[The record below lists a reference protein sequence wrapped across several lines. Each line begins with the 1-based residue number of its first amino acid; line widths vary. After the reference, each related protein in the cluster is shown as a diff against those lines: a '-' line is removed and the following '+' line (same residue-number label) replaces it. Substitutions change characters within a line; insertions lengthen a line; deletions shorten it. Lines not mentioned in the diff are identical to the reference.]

1 MNRLTLEQAAAALAK
16 GELTAV
22 QLTAAAL
29 AQIADERGEG
39 ARTFTRVYG
48 EWALRQAQ
56 AADRRRAE
64 GKPLSALDGVPV
76 SVKDLFDVAGEPTA
90 AGSQVLA
97 AAPKADRHAAI
108 VERLLQAGAV
118 VIGKTNMTE
127 FAYSGLGINPHYGT
141 PANPWDRGVGR
152 IPGGSSSGAA
162 VAVADGMCFGAI
174 GSDTGGSVRIPAAF
188 CGLTGFKPTARRIN
202 DGGLLPLSPSLDSIG
217 VIAHS
222 VAGCLALD
230 ALIADSPLQPPTKT
244 LEQARFAVPQ
254 TLVLDELQPQVAEAF
269 QLALQRLAR
278 AGAQIEPIPLA
289 ELAELAAF
297 NAGGGF
303 TALESWRWHQALIAE
318 RADDYDS
325 RVLSRI
331 RRGQPLGEQDLQQL
345 RQQRADW
352 QQRVAAAMQGYD
364 ALLMPTVPLIAPAIA
379 ELEASEEAY
388 FRSNGLALR
397 NPSII
402 NFLDGCALSLPCQ
415 RPGAAPVGLML
426 AGLSMQ
432 DEALLGWAQAVERCL
447 AGASLT
453 GGHPAL
459 FS

>member
-1 MNRLTLEQAAAALAK
+1 MNKLTLEQAAAALAK

-39 ARTFTRVYG
+39 ARAFTQVYG
-48 EWALRQAQ
+48 EWAQRQAQ

-76 SVKDLFDVAGEPTA
+76 SVKDLFDVAGQTTA
-90 AGSQVLA
+90 AGSRVLA
-97 AAPKADRHAAI
+97 AAPKAERHAAI

-118 VIGKTNMTE
+118 VIGKTGMTE

-141 PANPWDRGVGR
+141 PANPWDRAARR

-162 VAVADGMCFGAI
+162 VAVADGMCLGAI

-217 VIAHS
+217 VIAHR
-222 VAGCLALD
+222 VADCIALD
-230 ALIADSPLQPPTKT
+230 ALIAGGPLRPQPKT

-269 QLALQRLAR
+269 QQALRRLAQ

-289 ELAELAAF
+289 ELAELAAI
-297 NAGGGF
+297 NAAGGF
-303 TALESWRWHQALIAE
+303 TALESWRWHRALIAE
-318 RADDYDS
+318 RADDYDP

-352 QQRVAAAMQGYD
+352 QQRVAAAVQGFD
-364 ALLMPTVPLIAPAIA
+364 ALLMPTAPLVAPTVA

-388 FRSNGLALR
+388 FRCNALALR

-415 RPGAAPVGLML
+415 RPGAAPIGLML
-426 AGLSMQ
+426 AGLPMR
-432 DEALLGWAQAVERCL
+432 DEALLGWALAVERCL
-447 AGASLT
+447 AGA
-453 GGHPAL
+453 
-459 FS
+459 